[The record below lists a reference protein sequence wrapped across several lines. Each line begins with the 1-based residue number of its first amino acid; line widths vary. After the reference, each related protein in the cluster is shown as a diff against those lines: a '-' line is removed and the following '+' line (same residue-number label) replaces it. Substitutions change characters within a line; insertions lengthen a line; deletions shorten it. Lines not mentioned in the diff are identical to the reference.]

1 MRFLKILWMC
11 LCSIKPFKVQIHYV
25 KSVLSVWDM
34 VGDQHILISF
44 FSFQLL
50 LVWKIQAM
58 SSKAVSYKTLEI
70 YTEGQNYK
78 SMFSHLRTIRGVWYY
93 MEISPHLWPIIW
105 PGFWNILVVY
115 FSNSGICHFLLY
127 SFGIEYMLPTLVIA
141 FLSIHSYFS
150 NFISNS

>member
-1 MRFLKILWMC
+1 MNVFMFYKTIQGTNTLCKICSQC
-11 LCSIKPFKVQIHYV
+11 LGYGRWST
-25 KSVLSVWDM
+25 
-34 VGDQHILISF
+34 HINFILF
-44 FSFQLL
+44 FPVV

-141 FLSIHSYFS
+141 FLSIHSCFS